1 MRVNYYFTDK
11 IDTYK
16 IEAEVGK
23 RVQIVAIEDSYG
35 SDVDFD
41 DFSDDE
47 KRGIYAK
54 AYAARDALE
63 QSEEPDYEDASDESE
78 GMGTYDT

>member
-1 MRVNYYFTDK
+1 MRVNFYFTDK

-16 IEAEVGK
+16 IGAEVGK
-23 RVQIVAIEDSYG
+23 RVQIIAIEDSYG

-47 KRGIYAK
+47 KRAIYAK
-54 AYAARDALE
+54 AYAARDNLE
-63 QSEEPDYEDASDESE
+63 QSEEPDYEDASDEWE
-78 GMGTYDT
+78 TLERDDA